1 MEIMEDTIAAIATAV
16 SEAGISIVRISGK
29 QAIEDSC
36 PDFPF
41 REEGFCAGGA
51 AVPYDPLWVYL

>member
-29 QAIEDSC
+29 QAIETDVYKRQC
-36 PDFPF
+36 
-41 REEGFCAGGA
+41 EG
-51 AVPYDPLWVYL
+51 YVYRPCDICIECCRF